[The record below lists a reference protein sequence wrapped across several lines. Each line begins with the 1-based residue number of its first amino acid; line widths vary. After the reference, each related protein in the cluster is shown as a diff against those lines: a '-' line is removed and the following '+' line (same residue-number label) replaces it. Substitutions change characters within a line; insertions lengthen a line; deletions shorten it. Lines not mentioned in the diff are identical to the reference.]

1 MLQTQRWAAHR
12 GLQDSAYNTYNTE
25 ARENKK
31 EQVKFIAQYVSQ
43 HNRYILKLNIPSFHT
58 VLISLWQKL
67 GFVKRLVCKHAD
79 SCYVIVI
86 QSTVY
91 FNIFHPN
98 HMWQF
103 LSSSGTLTG
112 AQTDLCALQIRGDV
126 LFWMGNVQTNTIC
139 SQFRFASFG
148 ISSDH
153 FFFMNLKVT
162 NTTKEFKSIYVA

>member
-67 GFVKRLVCKHAD
+67 SFVKRLVCKHAD
-79 SCYVIVI
+79 SSVMSSCYSQLYLLI
-86 QSTVY
+86 Y
-91 FNIFHPN
+91 FTQITCDNFCPPLGLLPEHKQTCVLCRLGVTYCSGWEMCKLTQYVLNLGLLPLVFLRTIFSL
-98 HMWQF
+98 W
-103 LSSSGTLTG
+103 
-112 AQTDLCALQIRGDV
+112 
-126 LFWMGNVQTNTIC
+126 
-139 SQFRFASFG
+139 
-148 ISSDH
+148 IS
-153 FFFMNLKVT
+153 K
-162 NTTKEFKSIYVA
+162 